1 MKVDMV
7 ALNHARFSCGRG
19 FKVVKRYIPSAR
31 NLYTYQQKLI
41 YLLMERYIPFEWVVR
56 LLGVIAI
63 VCSSRIA

>member
-7 ALNHARFSCGRG
+7 ALNHARFCCDTG
-19 FKVVKRYIPSAR
+19 FKVVKKYIPLGR
-31 NLYTYQQKLI
+31 NLYTYQRKLI
-41 YLLMERYIPFEWVVR
+41 YLLMERYIPFKWDAR